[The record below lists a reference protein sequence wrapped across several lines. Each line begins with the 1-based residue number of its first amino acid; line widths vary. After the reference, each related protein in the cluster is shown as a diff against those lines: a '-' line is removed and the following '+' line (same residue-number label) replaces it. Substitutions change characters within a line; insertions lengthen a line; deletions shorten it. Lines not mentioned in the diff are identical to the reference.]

1 MRQKNLHKAKTG
13 GKIRPE
19 DAARRLGRSAQD
31 VRIGLQMGY
40 LPIGTAYKRPGS
52 SIYSY
57 EIDPVRLEEYAQAQ
71 ERVWSNIKEETNA
84 QHPVLH
90 TTVEQ

>member
-1 MRQKNLHKAKTG
+1 MRQKNLHKAKTS

-31 VRIGLQMGY
+31 IRIGLQMGY
-40 LPIGTAYKRPGS
+40 LPIGIAYKRPGS

-57 EIDPVRLEEYAQAQ
+57 EINPELLEKYAQAQ
-71 ERVWSNIKEETNA
+71 EAVWRQIAE
-84 QHPVLH
+84 
-90 TTVEQ
+90 

>member
-1 MRQKNLHKAKTG
+1 MRQKNLHKPKTG

-31 VRIGLQMGY
+31 VRVGLQMGY

-52 SIYSY
+52 SIFSY

-71 ERVWSNIKEETNA
+71 EAVWKRIAE
-84 QHPVLH
+84 
-90 TTVEQ
+90 

>member
-1 MRQKNLHKAKTG
+1 MRTKNLHKAKTS

-31 VRIGLQMGY
+31 IRIGLQMGY

-52 SIYSY
+52 SIFSY

-71 ERVWSNIKEETNA
+71 EAVWKQIAE
-84 QHPVLH
+84 
-90 TTVEQ
+90 